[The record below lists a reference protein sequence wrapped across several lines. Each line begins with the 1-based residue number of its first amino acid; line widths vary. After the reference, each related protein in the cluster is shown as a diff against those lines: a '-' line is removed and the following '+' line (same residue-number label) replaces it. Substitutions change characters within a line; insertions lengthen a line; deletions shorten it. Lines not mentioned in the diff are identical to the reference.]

1 MFGVLRNHFDILEY
15 SRIIG
20 TINLSTGSQVA
31 LYTNKLTLDTSHG
44 YEVASVEITS
54 IEFVFGLFVNE

>member
-1 MFGVLRNHFDILEY
+1 MFGVLRNHFDIHEY
-15 SRIIG
+15 FRIIG

-31 LYTNKLTLDTSHG
+31 LYTNKLTLDTAYG